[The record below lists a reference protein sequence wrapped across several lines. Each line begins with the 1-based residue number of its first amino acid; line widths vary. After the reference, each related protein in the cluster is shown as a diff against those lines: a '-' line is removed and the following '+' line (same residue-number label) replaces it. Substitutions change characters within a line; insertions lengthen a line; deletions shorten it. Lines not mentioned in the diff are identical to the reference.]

1 MPCEKNFL
9 TSDVP
14 GAFGNY
20 KFSIQYGCS
29 VLSLN
34 FFAALEFS
42 QGDYAESNLK
52 DWV

>member
-20 KFSIQYGCS
+20 KFSIQFGCS

-34 FFAALEFS
+34 FLPPWS
-42 QGDYAESNLK
+42 LVKVIMLK
-52 DWV
+52 AT